1 MEKMTLVEALD
12 KKVLLQKRIHS
23 RIRTTGFVEWHK
35 HNELRTARKKQKV
48 AEFEADVKAS
58 YQSIMDLIA
67 YYDKLNEAI
76 SKANAENKIET
87 SIGEM
92 SIAGVIARKDQL
104 SRKVENM
111 RILIDD
117 DDEINGNIDFE
128 QTLAR
133 QLETQLAYALK
144 KVNEQNQKNNT
155 SAEMMRN
162 SILGRENKGKEDSAV
177 TSVVEAYLSENK
189 AELIDPIGAEAQSKK
204 LREEN
209 EKLLMELNVKLKI
222 ANATVEIEI

>member
-12 KKVLLQKRIHS
+12 TKVLLQKRIHS

-48 AEFEADVKAS
+48 AEFEADARAS

-104 SRKVENM
+104 SIKVENM
-111 RILIDD
+111 GSLID
-117 DDEINGNIDFE
+117 DDEINENIDLE
-128 QTLAR
+128 QMLAK

-144 KVNEQNQKNNT
+144 KVNDQNQKNNA

-162 SILGRENKGKEDSAV
+162 SILGRENKGKEDPAV

-222 ANATVEIEI
+222 VNATVEIEI

>member
-48 AEFEADVKAS
+48 AEFEADVRAS

-67 YYDKLNEAI
+67 YYDKLNKAI

-104 SRKVENM
+104 SKKMENTG
-111 RILIDD
+111 ILIDD
-117 DDEINGNIDFE
+117 DENIDLE
-128 QTLAR
+128 QMLAR

-177 TSVVEAYLSENK
+177 TSVVEAYLNENK

>member
-12 KKVLLQKRIHS
+12 KRSLLQKRIHS

-35 HNELRTARKKQKV
+35 HNEARTARKKQRI
-48 AEFEADVKAS
+48 AEFEAGAKAS

-76 SKANAENKIET
+76 SKANAENTIET
-87 SIGEM
+87 SVGEM

-104 SRKVENM
+104 QNHSKKSEAM
-111 RILIDD
+111 ESFME
-117 DDEINGNIDFE
+117 DDEIDKDIDLE
-128 QTLAR
+128 QELAN

-144 KVNEQNQKNNT
+144 KVNEQNQKNQI

-162 SILGRENKGKEDSAV
+162 SILGRENKS
-177 TSVVEAYLSENK
+177 
-189 AELIDPIGAEAQSKK
+189 
-204 LREEN
+204 R
-209 EKLLMELNVKLKI
+209 KI
-222 ANATVEIEI
+222 WQ

>member
-48 AEFEADVKAS
+48 AEFEADARAS

-104 SRKVENM
+104 SKKMENTG
-111 RILIDD
+111 ILIDD
-117 DDEINGNIDFE
+117 DENVDLE
-128 QTLAR
+128 QMLAR

-144 KVNEQNQKNNT
+144 KVNDQNQKNNT
-155 SAEMMRN
+155 AAEMMRN

-177 TSVVEAYLSENK
+177 TSVVEAYLSKNK

>member
-48 AEFEADVKAS
+48 AEFEADARAS

-104 SRKVENM
+104 SIKVENM
-111 RILIDD
+111 GSLID
-117 DDEINGNIDFE
+117 DDEINENIDLE
-128 QTLAR
+128 QMLAK

-144 KVNEQNQKNNT
+144 KVNDQNQKNNA

-162 SILGRENKGKEDSAV
+162 SILGRENKGKEDPAV

-222 ANATVEIEI
+222 VNATVEIEI

>member
-48 AEFEADVKAS
+48 AEFEADARAS

-104 SRKVENM
+104 SKKMENTG
-111 RILIDD
+111 ILIDD
-117 DDEINGNIDFE
+117 DENVDLE
-128 QTLAR
+128 QMLAR

-144 KVNEQNQKNNT
+144 KVNDQNQKNNT

>member
-48 AEFEADVKAS
+48 AEFEADARAS

-104 SRKVENM
+104 SIKVENM
-111 RILIDD
+111 GSLID
-117 DDEINGNIDFE
+117 DDEINENIDLE
-128 QTLAR
+128 QMLAK

-144 KVNEQNQKNNT
+144 KVNDQNQKNNA

-162 SILGRENKGKEDSAV
+162 SILGRENKGKEDPAV

>member
-48 AEFEADVKAS
+48 AEFEADARAS

-111 RILIDD
+111 GILID
-117 DDEINGNIDFE
+117 DDEINGNIDLE

>member
-1 MEKMTLVEALD
+1 M
-12 KKVLLQKRIHS
+12 
-23 RIRTTGFVEWHK
+23 EWHK

-48 AEFEADVKAS
+48 AEFEADARAS

-104 SRKVENM
+104 SIKVENM
-111 RILIDD
+111 GSLID
-117 DDEINGNIDFE
+117 DDEINENIDLE
-128 QTLAR
+128 QMLAK

-144 KVNEQNQKNNT
+144 KVNDQNQKNNA

-162 SILGRENKGKEDSAV
+162 SILGRENKGKEDPAV

-222 ANATVEIEI
+222 VNATVEIEI

>member
-48 AEFEADVKAS
+48 AEFEADARAS

-104 SRKVENM
+104 SKKMENTG
-111 RILIDD
+111 ILIDD
-117 DDEINGNIDFE
+117 DENVDLE
-128 QTLAR
+128 QMLAR

-144 KVNEQNQKNNT
+144 KVNDQNQKNNT
-155 SAEMMRN
+155 AAEMMRN